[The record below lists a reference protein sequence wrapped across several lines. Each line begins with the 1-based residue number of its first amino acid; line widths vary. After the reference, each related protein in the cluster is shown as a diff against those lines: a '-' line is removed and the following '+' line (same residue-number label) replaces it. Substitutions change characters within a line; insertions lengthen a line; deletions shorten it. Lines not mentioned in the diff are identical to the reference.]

1 MSGVQLSKESTPK
14 ERLEKYRKDL
24 AKLSEEENSSSSE
37 GARTETVKKTTPAAA
52 KPAKPKAAIAA
63 PGPPR
68 LMISPSKLEL
78 REVRTTASRARKPLP
93 RRRDKSKVRKQLVKL
108 RVRAKSFESMWKNVR
123 NKRERLERKFE
134 RGFIGE
140 KEYKKLLTSLVN
152 EGHELHRKKA
162 KIDRE
167 IKALETG

>member
-1 MSGVQLSKESTPK
+1 MSKESTPQK
-14 ERLEKYRKDL
+14 RLEKYKEDL
-24 AKLSEEENSSSSE
+24 AKLSEEENSKSSE
-37 GARTETVKKTTPAAA
+37 GARTETVKKSATALA
-52 KPAKPKAAIAA
+52 KPGKPKEVKAA

-78 REVRTTASRARKPLP
+78 REVRTTTSITKKPLP
-93 RRRDKSKVRKQLVKL
+93 GRRDKSKSRKQLAKL

-123 NKRERLERKFE
+123 NKRERLERKYE
-134 RGFIGE
+134 RGFIKE
-140 KEYKKLLTSLVN
+140 KEYKKQLTSLVN
-152 EGHELHRKKA
+152 MGHELHRKKA